1 MSGVKKIARERSMT
15 AAEAAKRFN
24 RSPRTIRR
32 LVALDRKD
40 YLKRAAEKRKI
51 VADMR
56 AVGSS
61 WDEIAEAVGTTSG
74 GARSLFYQYMRN
86 LKAEQEKKEEKLD
99 NLSLFEDT

>member
-1 MSGVKKIARERSMT
+1 MSGVKKVARERSMT

-24 RSPRTIRR
+24 RVTSNNQTV
-32 LVALDRKD
+32 VALDRKD

-61 WDEIAEAVGTTSG
+61 WDEIAEAVGTTPG
-74 GARSLFYQYMRN
+74 GARSLFCIRYMRN
-86 LKAEQEKKEEKLD
+86 LKAEQKKKEEKLD
-99 NLSLFEDT
+99 QLRAFLT